1 MKFLAA
7 VAAAFL
13 ATATPALAATSD
25 SPARPEATHRVV
37 LPTDVRPDRYA
48 IRITPDAAALTFTGH
63 VDIDLT
69 VVKATSKIVLNAA
82 DLTFGKVTL
91 SGVEGAPKITL
102 DDEEQT
108 AAFDFGKTLT
118 PGKNRLSID
127 YAGKIYQQ
135 ASGLFA
141 LDYEDAAGAKK
152 RALFTQFENSD
163 ARRFAPMWDEPG
175 VKAIFSLAVE
185 TPEGLM
191 SVSNMPVEE
200 AVTPPGGLTTVYF
213 ADSPKMS
220 SYLLFM
226 ALGDFERVSQT
237 VAGVDVGVV
246 VRRGDTEKARYA
258 LDATV
263 KLLPYY
269 NDWFGT
275 PYPLP
280 KLDLVAGPGRSQFFA
295 AMENWGAIFYFDYA
309 LLLDP
314 KLSTEAD
321 KQNVFITV
329 AHEVAH
335 QWFGNLVTMGWWD
348 DLWLNESFASWMENK
363 ATDHFHPE
371 WNVWLLTQAGQQSA
385 MRLDSR
391 AGTHPVIAEVP
402 DVFAAANAFD
412 SITYN
417 KGQAVVRMLE
427 TYVGE
432 DAFRAGVR
440 RYIAKHAYQNAASDD
455 LWKAL
460 DEAAPGK
467 AVADMAH
474 DFLLQPGVPLIK
486 ANEAAGGGIALTQ
499 GRFAADDS
507 QKAPQ
512 AWRTPVKVT
521 GRDGRT
527 WEGVVSASAPAI
539 APVAAPAVVNSGQTS
554 YSRTAYSPGL
564 WAKLAPRF
572 AALPAADQLGLLY
585 DSRALGEAGAAPM
598 SDFLALARNA
608 PADADPIVVTTL
620 AGQLAALDWLY
631 GDRPNQAVFRA
642 FARSRLA
649 PIAQRLGWDPKGGE
663 ADNVA
668 GARRAVLVALG
679 QFGDPA
685 VVAEARRRFAD
696 PASLTGAGR
705 RTVLDIVAASADATA
720 WEAIY
725 AQAKASKDITD
736 RGRLLSY
743 LGASQDP
750 ALADRALKLALSS
763 EVTPSEAPDIIA
775 SVAGAFPEKAYDF
788 AIANREKVDAL
799 LEPTSRTS
807 YYADLAQGSR
817 DPATLQKLE
826 ELAATVPASARGE
839 VKKAEGAVRYRVGV
853 IAKRVPEMDRWLAAA
868 EAPKPELRPGASKVP
883 ARTQPAPRPA
893 WGTPSSH

>member
-13 ATATPALAATSD
+13 AVGSPALAVAAPE
-25 SPARPEATHRVV
+25 PAKAAAKRVV
-37 LPTDVRPDRYA
+37 LPTDVRPDRYQ
-48 IRITPDAAALTFTGH
+48 IRVTPDAENLKFTGH
-63 VDIDLT
+63 VDIDVT
-69 VVKATSKIVLNAA
+69 VVRPTDKIVLNAA
-82 DLTFGKVTL
+82 DLTFGKVSL
-91 SGVEGAPKITL
+91 SGVEARPKIAL
-102 DDEEQT
+102 DDGEQT

-118 PGKNRLSID
+118 PGKYRLSID

-141 LDYEDAAGAKK
+141 LDYQAADGTKK

-175 VKAIFSLAVE
+175 IKSVFALAVE
-185 TPEGLM
+185 TPGGQM

-200 AVTPPGGLTTVYF
+200 EVTPPGGRTTVHF

-226 ALGDFERVSQT
+226 AMGDFERVSQK

-246 VRRGDTEKARYA
+246 VRRGDAEKAKYA

-269 NDWFGT
+269 NEWFGT

-309 LLLDP
+309 ILVDP
-314 KLSTEAD
+314 KLSTETD
-321 KQNVFITV
+321 RQNVFITV

-335 QWFGNLVTMGWWD
+335 QWFGNLVTMVWWD

-371 WNVWLLTQAGQQSA
+371 WNVWLLTQAGQQGA

-391 AGTHPVIAEVP
+391 AGTHPVITEIP

-412 SITYN
+412 GITYN

-427 TYVGE
+427 AYVGE
-432 DAFRAGVR
+432 DAFRDGVR
-440 RYIAKHAYQNAASDD
+440 RYIKKHAYQNAVSDD
-455 LWKAL
+455 LWAAL
-460 DEAAPGK
+460 DEASPK
-467 AVADMAH
+467 KVSEVAH
-474 DFLLQPGVPLIK
+474 DFLLQPGVPLIQ
-486 ANEAAGGGIALTQ
+486 ANAAGAGIALSQ
-499 GRFAADDS
+499 ARFAADDS

-512 AWRTPVKVT
+512 TWRTPVTVK
-521 GRDGRT
+521 GLDGKT
-527 WEGVVSASAPAI
+527 WEGVVSATAPAT
-539 APVAAPAVVNSGQTS
+539 APVAAPAVVNAGQTS
-554 YSRTAYSPGL
+554 YMRAAYAPAL

-572 AALPAADQLGLLY
+572 AQLPAADQLGLLY

-608 PADADPIVVTTL
+608 PVDADPIVINTL
-620 AGQLAALDWLY
+620 ADQLGAIDWLY
-631 GDRPNQAVFRA
+631 GGRPNQASYRA
-642 FARSRLA
+642 FARSRLS
-649 PIAQRLGWDPKGGE
+649 PIAQRLGWDAKAGE
-663 ADNVA
+663 PDNVA
-668 GARRAVLVALG
+668 AARRAVLVNLG
-679 QFGDPA
+679 QLGDPA
-685 VVAEARRRFAD
+685 VVAEARRRFD
-696 PASLTGAGR
+696 RWLREPDSLTANGR
-705 RTVLDIVAASADATA
+705 RTVLPIVAANADARA

-725 AQAKASKDITD
+725 AQAKSSKDITD
-736 RGRLLSY
+736 RGRLFNY
-743 LGASQDP
+743 LGASNDP
-750 ALADRALKLALSS
+750 ALADRALKLALTP
-763 EVTPSEAPDIIA
+763 EVTPSEAPGIIA
-775 SVAGAFPEKAYDF
+775 AVAEVFPEKAYDF
-788 AIANREKVDAL
+788 AMANRARVDEL

-817 DPATLQKLE
+817 DPTMLQKLE
-826 ELAATVPASARGE
+826 KLAATVPASARGE
-839 VKKAEGAVRYRVGV
+839 VEKAEGAVRYRVAV
-853 IAKRVPEMDRWLAAA
+853 IAKRVPEMDRWLASS
-868 EAPKPELRPGASKVP
+868 GAG
-883 ARTQPAPRPA
+883 RGR
-893 WGTPSSH
+893 

>member
-7 VAAAFL
+7 VAAAIL
-13 ATATPALAATSD
+13 ATATPALAAAS
-25 SPARPEATHRVV
+25 SAPARPEATQRVV

-48 IRITPDAAALTFTGH
+48 IRVTPDAAALTFTGH
-63 VDIDLT
+63 VDIDVT
-69 VVKATSKIVLNAA
+69 VVRPTSKIVLNAA
-82 DLTFGKVTL
+82 DLTFGKVAL
-91 SGVEGAPKITL
+91 SGVEGAPKIIL

-108 AAFDFGKTLT
+108 AAFDFGKTLA
-118 PGKNRLSID
+118 PGKHRLSID

-175 VKAIFSLAVE
+175 VKAVFSLAIE
-185 TPEGLM
+185 TPEGQM
-191 SVSNMPVEE
+191 PVSNMPVEE

-226 ALGDFERVSQT
+226 ALGDFERVSQK

-246 VRRGDTEKARYA
+246 VRRGDTEKAKYA
-258 LDATV
+258 LDAAV

-269 NDWFGT
+269 DEWFGT

-314 KLSTEAD
+314 NLSTEAD

-391 AGTHPVIAEVP
+391 AGTHPVIAEIP

-440 RYIAKHAYQNAASDD
+440 RYIARHAYQNAASDD
-455 LWKAL
+455 LWNAL

-474 DFLLQPGVPLIK
+474 DFLLQPGVPLIQ
-486 ANEAAGGGIALTQ
+486 AREAAGGIALTQ

-507 QKAPQ
+507 QKAAQ
-512 AWRTPVKVT
+512 TWRTPVKVK
-521 GRDGRT
+521 GLDGKS
-527 WEGVVSASAPAI
+527 WQGVVSASSAVA
-539 APVAAPAVVNSGQTS
+539 APVPAPAVVNAGQTS
-554 YSRTAYSPGL
+554 YARTAYAPAL

-572 AALPAADQLGLLY
+572 ASLPAADQLGLLY
-585 DSRALGEAGAAPM
+585 DSRALGEAGVAPM

-620 AGQLAALDWLY
+620 ADQLAALDWLY
-631 GDRPNQAVFRA
+631 GGRPNQTAFRA

-649 PIAQRLGWDPKGGE
+649 PIAQRLGWDAKAGE

-696 PASLTGAGR
+696 SATLTGAGR
-705 RTVLDIVAASADATA
+705 RTVLDIVAANADASA

-725 AQAKASKDITD
+725 AQAKASRDITD
-736 RGRLLSY
+736 RGRLFSY

-750 ALADRALKLALSS
+750 ALADRALKLALSG
-763 EVTPSEAPDIIA
+763 EVTSSEAPGIIA
-775 SVAGAFPEKAYDF
+775 AVAGEFPEKAYDF
-788 AIANREKVDAL
+788 AIANRAKVDAL

-817 DPATLQKLE
+817 DPAMLQKLE
-826 ELAATVPASARGE
+826 TLAATVPASARGE

-853 IAKRVPEMDRWLAAA
+853 IARRVPEMDRWLATGAVRPPTAKPAA
-868 EAPKPELRPGASKVP
+868 RAASRPTPPASQRV
-883 ARTQPAPRPA
+883 
-893 WGTPSSH
+893 WGTPGSH

>member
-7 VAAAFL
+7 VVAAFL
-13 ATATPALAATSD
+13 ATASPAAALAAAA
-25 SPARPEATHRVV
+25 PAKEAAKRVV
-37 LPTDVRPDRYA
+37 LPTDVRPDRYQ
-48 IRITPDAAALTFTGH
+48 IRVTPDAANLTFGGH
-63 VDIDLT
+63 VDIDVT
-69 VVKATSKIVLNAA
+69 VVRPTSKIVLNAA

-91 SGVEGAPKITL
+91 SGVDVAPKITL

-108 AAFDFGKTLT
+108 AAFDFGKTLA
-118 PGKNRLSID
+118 PGKHRLSID
-127 YAGKIYQQ
+127 YTGKIYQQ

-141 LDYEDAAGAKK
+141 LDYESADGTKK

-175 VKAIFSLAVE
+175 VKAVFSLAVD
-185 TPEGLM
+185 TPDGQM

-226 ALGDFERVSQT
+226 AMGDFERVSQK

-258 LDATV
+258 LDAAA

-269 NDWFGT
+269 NEWFGT

-309 LLLDP
+309 ILVDP
-314 KLSTEAD
+314 KLSTETD
-321 KQNVFITV
+321 RQNVFITV

-335 QWFGNLVTMGWWD
+335 QWFGNLVTMAWWD

-371 WNVWLLTQAGQQSA
+371 WNVWLLTQSGQQGA

-391 AGTHPVIAEVP
+391 AGTHPVITEIP

-412 SITYN
+412 GITYQ

-427 TYVGE
+427 SYVGE
-432 DAFRAGVR
+432 DAFRDGVR
-440 RYIAKHAYQNAASDD
+440 RYIQKHAYRNAVSDD
-455 LWKAL
+455 LWAAL
-460 DEAAPGK
+460 DEASPQK
-467 AVADMAH
+467 KVSDVAH
-474 DFLLQPGVPLIK
+474 DFLLQPGVPLIQAK
-486 ANEAAGGGIALTQ
+486 EAGKGVALSQ
-499 GRFAADDS
+499 ARFAADDS
-507 QKAPQ
+507 QTAPQ
-512 AWRTPVKVT
+512 TWRTPVTVK
-521 GRDGRT
+521 GLGGKT
-527 WEGVVSASAPAI
+527 WEGVVSASAPAV
-539 APVAAPAVVNSGQTS
+539 APVSAPAVVNAGQTS
-554 YSRTAYSPGL
+554 YMRASYAPGL

-598 SDFLALARNA
+598 SDFLALAKNM
-608 PADADPIVVTTL
+608 PADADPIVITTL
-620 AGQLAALDWLY
+620 SEQLGALDWLY
-631 GDRPNQAVFRA
+631 GGRANQEAYRA

-649 PIAQRLGWDPKGGE
+649 PIAQRLGWDARPGE
-663 ADNVA
+663 ADNLA
-668 GARRAVLVALG
+668 AARRAVLVNLG
-679 QFGDPA
+679 ELGDKA
-685 VVAEARRRFAD
+685 VVAEARKRFDRWLAD
-696 PASLTGAGR
+696 PDSLTAAGR
-705 RTVLDIVAASADATA
+705 RTVLPIVAANADAKV

-725 AQAKASKDITD
+725 AQAKASRDITD
-736 RGRLLSY
+736 RDRLFRY

-750 ALADRALKLALSS
+750 ALADRALKLALSG
-763 EVTPSEAPDIIA
+763 EVTPSEAPGIIA
-775 SVAGAFPEKAYDF
+775 AVAGVYPEKAYDF
-788 AIANREKVDAL
+788 AIANRARVDAL

-807 YYADLAQGSR
+807 YYAELAQGAR
-817 DPATLQKLE
+817 DPAMLAKLAK
-826 ELAATVPASARGE
+826 LAATVPASARGE
-839 VKKAEGAVRYRVGV
+839 VAKAEGAVRYRVAV
-853 IAKRVPEMDRWLAAA
+853 IAKRVPEMDRWLAASGVR
-868 EAPKPELRPGASKVP
+868 ESGR
-883 ARTQPAPRPA
+883 
-893 WGTPSSH
+893 

>member
-1 MKFLAA
+1 MKFLAVA
-7 VAAAFL
+7 AAAFL
-13 ATATPALAATSD
+13 AAASPALAAPTA
-25 SPARPEATHRVV
+25 PAASAPAERVV

-48 IRITPDAAALTFTGH
+48 IRVTPDAPNLTFTGH

-69 VVKATSKIVLNAA
+69 VVKATDRIVLNAA

-91 SGVEGAPKITL
+91 SGHQAAPKIIL

-108 AAFDFGKTLT
+108 AAFDFGKTLA
-118 PGKNRLSID
+118 PGKYRLSID
-127 YAGKIYQQ
+127 YDGKIYQQ

-141 LDYEDAAGAKK
+141 LDYEAADGTKK

-175 VKAIFSLAVE
+175 VKSVFSLAVE
-185 TPEGLM
+185 TPDGQM

-200 AVTPPGGLTTVYF
+200 EVTPPGGQTTVYF

-226 ALGDFERVSQT
+226 AMGDFERVSQQ

-246 VRRGDTEKARYA
+246 VRRGDAEKAKYA

-269 NDWFGT
+269 NEWFGT

-309 LLLDP
+309 ILLDP
-314 KLSTEAD
+314 KLSTEVD

-335 QWFGNLVTMGWWD
+335 QWFGNLVTMAWWD

-371 WNVWLLTQAGQQSA
+371 WNVWLLTQSGQQGA
-385 MRLDSR
+385 MRLDAR
-391 AGTHPVIAEVP
+391 AGTHPVITEIP

-412 SITYN
+412 TITYN

-432 DAFRAGVR
+432 DAFRDGVR
-440 RYIAKHAYQNAASDD
+440 RYIDKHAYQNAVSDD
-455 LWKAL
+455 LWRAL

-467 AVADMAH
+467 NVTAMAH
-474 DFLLQPGVPLIK
+474 DFLKQPGVPLIQ
-486 ANEAAGGGIALTQ
+486 AREAGGKLALTQ
-499 GRFAADDS
+499 GRFAADAT
-507 QKAPQ
+507 QKTPQ
-512 AWRTPVKVT
+512 TWRTPVKVT
-521 GRDGRT
+521 GLDGKT
-527 WEGVVSASAPAI
+527 WDGVVSAGAPAS
-539 APVAAPAVVNSGQTS
+539 APVAGPAIVNAGQTS
-554 YSRTAYSPGL
+554 YMRAAYAPAL
-564 WAKLAPRF
+564 WAKLAPKF
-572 AALPAADQLGLLY
+572 ATLSAADQLGLLY
-585 DSRALGEAGAAPM
+585 DSRALGEAGVAPM

-620 AGQLAALDWLY
+620 AEQLGGLSSLY
-631 GDRPNQAVFRA
+631 GGRPNGAAFRT

-649 PIAQRLGWDPKGGE
+649 PIADRLGWDAKPGE
-663 ADNVA
+663 HDNVA
-668 GARRAVLVALG
+668 AARRAVLVALG

-696 PASLTGAGR
+696 PAALTGAGR
-705 RTVLDIVAASADATA
+705 RTVLDIVAANADAKA

-736 RGRLLSY
+736 RGRLYSY
-743 LGASQDP
+743 LGMSRDP
-750 ALADRALKLALSS
+750 ALADRALKLALSG
-763 EVTPSEAPDIIA
+763 EVTPSEAPGIIA
-775 SVAGAFPEKAYDF
+775 AVAEGHPEKAFDF
-788 AIANREKVDAL
+788 AMANRAKVDAL

-807 YYADLAQGSR
+807 YYADLAETSR
-817 DPATLQKLE
+817 DPAMLQKLE
-826 ELAATVPASARGE
+826 TLAASVPPSARGE
-839 VKKAEGAVRYRVGV
+839 VKKAEGAVRYRVEV
-853 IAKRVPEMDRWLAAA
+853 IAKRVPEMDRWLAAPA
-868 EAPKPELRPGASKVP
+868 AKPAAQAPKAV
-883 ARTQPAPRPA
+883 ARKTPPPVRKSPRSV
-893 WGTPSSH
+893 WGT